1 MIHRPIL
8 SPKAGY
14 VEVLDNQG
22 NHVYKPTLE
31 TEIQLKREADKA
43 IIQQDM
49 DAMMVDYEYR
59 LTLLELGV

>member
-49 DAMMVDYEYR
+49 DAMTVDYEYR
-59 LTLLELGV
+59 LTLLELEV